1 MVGNLIRIVV
11 EKHIIYFINEELIKT
26 TNNISNRI
34 FSFQSAEIR
43 DKFYINFKEMLEEV
57 KDFI

>member
-26 TNNISNRI
+26 TNNISNRMVI
-34 FSFQSAEIR
+34 IKKR
-43 DKFYINFKEMLEEV
+43 GN
-57 KDFI
+57 